1 MFGPEADN
9 AAVACRLAL
18 PLVGPALSGVNGTIF
33 AYGVTSSGK
42 THTMMGT
49 DQVSRGCCPDDDDGC
64 SSGTHYEQSGHRT
77 VGVCARGFTT
87 DSYAGRAAAGPAA
100 TSRTP

>member
-1 MFGPEADN
+1 MFGPESDN
-9 AAVACRLAL
+9 SAVACRLAL

-49 DQVSRGCCPDDDDGC
+49 DQVGGD
-64 SSGTHYEQSGHRT
+64 
-77 VGVCARGFTT
+77 
-87 DSYAGRAAAGPAA
+87 RAAAFGRPGVQSVGRAGGTMRVTGREHVA
-100 TSRTP
+100 CTTGSKQHQRAWSNVTVAM